1 MIETPVASTT
11 TTSGAMMD
19 HCPTTGWSRIP
30 SSKHKKQHTS
40 PTTRSREAEL
50 QRMKDTAG
58 AVVDYPGSPT
68 GRRIPPKRKNHSTGC
83 QEPHTTEYFDGTTEP
98 DSSSTV
104 WRRIPIKGSTK
115 RISGRAT
122 TSDLPGTDDCGGT
135 TTSAPSTTATPP
147 LLLVG
152 GTTLKRGGSMRNLLR
167 HKRRS
172 EKESHSR
179 GDTAVRRDRC
189 SKDQRRMT
197 MERINAIK
205 SLSEL
210 LAANEEA
217 AHNKHTT
224 EQHQENKLGPR
235 DDDEGL
241 ISLASHEQKD
251 SIISHGGV
259 LVVLPEQKRSQCIA
273 LPTMDEDTDMGLEG
287 GDVIQ
292 QVHGL
297 CIQEGSGSFGV
308 YSGSV
313 IQSSHVPHGYGLLV
327 YQDGRTFDGT
337 FARGAKVHG
346 TMQYLDGSTYQGQF
360 LDGVRQGHGSYSFAG
375 GVLYRGDFDNDR
387 MHGPGSLAW
396 PNGRRFVGYWKKGTR
411 HGPGKYFRPDGTL
424 HREGVWKRGA
434 LIAP

>member
-1 MIETPVASTT
+1 
-11 TTSGAMMD
+11 MD

-30 SSKHKKQHTS
+30 SSKHKKHTS
-40 PTTRSREAEL
+40 TTTRSREAEL
-50 QRMKDTAG
+50 QRVKDTAG
-58 AVVDYPGSPT
+58 AVVDHPGSPT
-68 GRRIPPKRKNHSTGC
+68 GRRIPPNRKNHTSS
-83 QEPHTTEYFDGTTEP
+83 QEPDAQTSEYFDGTTEP

-115 RISGRAT
+115 QRPSGRAT
-122 TSDLPGTDDCGGT
+122 TSDPHGTDDCGGT

-147 LLLVG
+147 LPVG
-152 GTTLKRGGSMRNLLR
+152 TLKRGGSMRNLLR

-179 GDTAVRRDRC
+179 GGDTLHYVPPKAVTTVRRDRC

-197 MERINAIK
+197 MERVNAIK

-217 AHNKHTT
+217 AHKKHTT
-224 EQHQENKLGPR
+224 DSHQENKLGPR
-235 DDDEGL
+235 DDDES
-241 ISLASHEQKD
+241 IVSLASHEQKD

-259 LVVLPEQKRSQCIA
+259 LVVLPEQKHSQCIA
-273 LPTMDEDTDMGLEG
+273 LPADEDTDVGLEDS
-287 GDVIQ
+287 DVIQ

-337 FARGAKVHG
+337 FVRGAKVHG

-360 LDGVRQGHGSYSFAG
+360 LDGVRQGHGSYSFVG

-411 HGPGKYFRPDGTL
+411 HGPGKYFSPDGTL